1 MLYLFD
7 LAGVA
12 VFAVS
17 GALVAGRKSLDIFG
31 VFIIAVVTAI
41 GGGTLRDLLLDRHP
55 LFWIEDPTYLLV
67 ISIAAIA
74 TMITVRVSHP
84 PRQVLLVADALGLAV
99 FCILGVRIAVAADTG
114 PLIAVLMGT
123 MSGVAGGMLRDV
135 LCGEVPL
142 ILRRDLYA
150 TAALAGASVYLL
162 LHSLQFASPLA
173 GIIGMLIVVGL
184 RLAAIFL
191 GWRLP
196 IFRLPD
202 NAP

>member
-55 LFWIEDPTYLLV
+55 LFWVEDPTYLLV
-67 ISIAAIA
+67 ISIAAFA
-74 TMITVRVSHP
+74 TMITVRVSRP

-99 FCILGVRIAVAADTG
+99 FCILGVRIAVAAGTG

-162 LHSLQFASPLA
+162 LHSLQLASPLA